1 MSEQELRIDGA
12 TRIYGILGHPV
23 RSSLSPAMH
32 NAAFRALGINA
43 AYVPFPVSPE
53 HFPEVVRAL
62 LLAGVS
68 GFNLTVPHK
77 IAILPLLADITP
89 EARAIG
95 AVNTVRC
102 ENGSMA
108 ATNTDAEGFRLSL
121 ERDLAWQPAGKRV
134 LLLGA
139 GGAARAIA
147 FSLLQAGLGELGIAN
162 RTPARAEALAADC
175 RLAQA
180 GAKVP
185 AQPGTKVGALELGAT
200 AGWAPDLLVNATS
213 VGMGDG
219 KKPVELAGLKVRE
232 AVLDIVYTPAETPL
246 LAEAARLGIAR
257 TNGLGMLLYQGALA
271 FRFWTGQEAPL
282 EVMRAALEGGLEARK
297 ILSGAGEYWDS
308 VREGKSNE
316 VASVFLLVP
325 VWPGGNFRTGNAH
338 CICSPIFQISRGD
351 CSHRWSCRRL
361 ASLWGKPRGNP
372 LFPADSD

>member
-1 MSEQELRIDGA
+1 MSEQELWIDGA

-43 AYVPFPVSPE
+43 AYVPFPVSAE

-121 ERDLAWQPAGKRV
+121 ENDLAWQPAGKRV

-147 FSLLQAGLGELGIAN
+147 FSLLPAGLGELGVAN
-162 RTPARAEALAADC
+162 RTPARAEALASDC
-175 RLAQA
+175 RA
-180 GAKVP
+180 
-185 AQPGTKVGALELGAT
+185 AQPGTKVGALELAAT
-200 AGWAPDLLVNATS
+200 AGWAPELLVNATS

-219 KKPVELAGLKVRE
+219 KSPVELAGLKVRE
-232 AVLDIVYTPAETPL
+232 AVLDIVYTPVETPL
-246 LAEAARLGIAR
+246 LAEAARLGLAR
-257 TNGLGMLLYQGALA
+257 ANGLGMLLYQGWLA

-282 EVMRAALEGGLEARK
+282 EVMRAALEGGLKAR
-297 ILSGAGEYWDS
+297 E
-308 VREGKSNE
+308 
-316 VASVFLLVP
+316 
-325 VWPGGNFRTGNAH
+325 
-338 CICSPIFQISRGD
+338 Q
-351 CSHRWSCRRL
+351 
-361 ASLWGKPRGNP
+361 
-372 LFPADSD
+372 

>member
-180 GAKVP
+180 GAKGP
-185 AQPGTKVGALELGAT
+185 AQPGTTVGALELGAT

-219 KKPVELAGLKVRE
+219 KNPVELAGLKVRE

-257 TNGLGMLLYQGALA
+257 TNGLGMLLYQGSLA

-297 ILSGAGEYWDS
+297 S
-308 VREGKSNE
+308 
-316 VASVFLLVP
+316 
-325 VWPGGNFRTGNAH
+325 
-338 CICSPIFQISRGD
+338 
-351 CSHRWSCRRL
+351 
-361 ASLWGKPRGNP
+361 
-372 LFPADSD
+372 